1 MIFVSLY
8 TWMRGVQHVVAMG
21 MVFHGRITRAETILA
36 SSLSL
41 SLAFG
46 SGHWSRVGAYAY
58 EYAHS
63 ALPATGVVSL
73 LLHTHGPL
81 FLTL

>member
-1 MIFVSLY
+1 MG
-8 TWMRGVQHVVAMG
+8 WDGVQHVVAVG
-21 MVFHGRITRAETILA
+21 DGFPRTDHTRRDETILA